1 MLWYCRFRWHPN
13 TTAEQVRR
21 KVVEQHDAGKN
32 HPDKIR
38 GWYNL
43 AGGGAGFM
51 LIETDDPRELTDLL
65 HPTCNWSAGTFM
77 PPTSCRMRP
86 RSRATASGSRKP
98 AERRLGT
105 PSLAPLWPRRCPD
118 GVPGALQATLCGR

>member
-1 MLWYCRFRWHPN
+1 VTGVLWYCRFRWHPN

-65 HPTCNWSAGTFM
+65 QPYMELVSWDVHAAYELPYEATVESYRKRLQEAG
-77 PPTSCRMRP
+77 
-86 RSRATASGSRKP
+86 
-98 AERRLGT
+98 
-105 PSLAPLWPRRCPD
+105 
-118 GVPGALQATLCGR
+118 